1 MTFLRQ
7 QIYYYKLLLT
17 CSPLKLSFMPINGKQ
32 NQVRASMKD
41 KTDRHLYVHTLFY
54 HQCELQHLTQTGNWL
69 IYALHIKTDEL
80 P

>member
-1 MTFLRQ
+1 
-7 QIYYYKLLLT
+7 
-17 CSPLKLSFMPINGKQ
+17 MPINGKQ
-32 NQVRASMKD
+32 NQVRTPMKD